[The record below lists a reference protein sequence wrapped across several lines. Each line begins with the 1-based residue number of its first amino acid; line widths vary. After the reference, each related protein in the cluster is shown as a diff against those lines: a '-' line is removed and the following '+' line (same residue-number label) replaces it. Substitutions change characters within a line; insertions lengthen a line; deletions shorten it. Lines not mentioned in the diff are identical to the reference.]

1 MKNQKLIICMRK
13 SLLMMFLLIGVVI
26 HPDLW
31 AQKITVN
38 ARLDST
44 VLWIGN
50 QAHLTF
56 EVSQQPNQKVNMP
69 VFSDSIIGGLSI
81 VEPVKIDTLKSQ
93 DGHILVKEHY
103 LVTAF
108 QDSLLFIPPFPFVM
122 NGDTVWSK
130 SLSLKVVQPFKIDT
144 TSHSIADIKPV
155 LVPKFNWLNLL
166 YIILL
171 ILAIHGLII
180 LLVYLYRKYLMKQPV
195 LDSKELKLLLPPY
208 VVALSQLDKIKEEKP
223 WQQGR
228 SKEYHTEL
236 TDIVREYIER
246 VFNVNSMEMTSEE
259 ILDHLKNLRMEQ
271 KAAYSGLKQMLQLA
285 DLVKFA
291 KWNATPDEH
300 ELSLLNAYLFV
311 NQTKV
316 EETKPIEELKI
327 DESNENSKV
336 I

>member
-1 MKNQKLIICMRK
+1 MRK
-13 SLLMMFLLIGVVI
+13 SLLMLLLLLTVFV
-26 HPDLW
+26 HSNLW

-44 VLWIGN
+44 VIWIGN

-56 EVSQQPNQKVNMP
+56 EISQQPKQKVSMP
-69 VFSDSIIGGLSI
+69 LFTDSIVGGLDL
-81 VEPVKIDTLKSQ
+81 VEQVKIDTLKSQ
-93 DGHILVKEHY
+93 DGHIVVKQHY

-108 QDSLLFIPPFPFVM
+108 KDSLLYIPPFPFVL

-144 TSHSIADIKPV
+144 TSNKIADIKPV
-155 LVPKFNWLNLL
+155 FSPKFNWINLL
-166 YIILL
+166 LIILL
-171 ILAIHGLII
+171 VLAIHGLII
-180 LLVYLYRKYLMKQPV
+180 LLLVIYKRYFKKMPV
-195 LDSKELKLLLPPY
+195 LDSKAMKLLLPPY
-208 VVALSQLDKIKEEKP
+208 VVALSQLDKIKQEKP

-236 TDIVREYIER
+236 TDVVREYIER
-246 VFNVNSMEMTSEE
+246 VFNINSMEMTSEE
-259 ILDHLKNLRMEQ
+259 ILEQLRDLRMEQ
-271 KAAYSGLKQMLQLA
+271 KTAYSGLRQILQLA

-291 KWNATPDEH
+291 KWDATTDEH

-316 EETKPIEELKI
+316 EETNPLEEIKNDEI
-327 DESNENSKV
+327 KESN
-336 I
+336 

>member
-1 MKNQKLIICMRK
+1 MRK
-13 SLLMMFLLIGVVI
+13 SLFMLILLMVLFI
-26 HPDLW
+26 HPNLW

-56 EVSQQPNQKVNMP
+56 EVSQQQNQKVSMP
-69 VFSDSIIGGLSI
+69 IFSDSIVGGLNI

-103 LVTAF
+103 LVTGF
-108 QDSLLFIPPFPFVM
+108 QDSLLYIPPFPFVL

-130 SLSLKVVQPFKIDT
+130 SLSLKVVQPFKVDT
-144 TSHSIADIKPV
+144 ASHSIADIKPV
-155 LVPKFNWLNLL
+155 LEPKFNWLNLL
-166 YIILL
+166 FIILL
-171 ILAIHGLII
+171 ILVIHGLII
-180 LLVYLYRKYLMKQPV
+180 LLIYLYRKYFKKQPV
-195 LDSKELKLLLPPY
+195 LDGKELNLLLPPY
-208 VVALSQLDKIKEEKP
+208 VVALSQLDKIKQEKP

-236 TDIVREYIER
+236 TDIVREYIQR

-259 ILDHLKNLRMEQ
+259 ILDHLRNLRMEQ
-271 KAAYSGLKQMLQLA
+271 KAAYSGLKQILHLA

-316 EETKPIEELKI
+316 EETKPLEEFKI
-327 DESNENSKV
+327 DESIENNKV